1 MQTFN
6 AHVNQVIGLPSN
18 SLCFSKMTIRHVIAY
33 HTVSSKS
40 VLRYTGDRKRMQE
53 DKQLYTETFCKKK
66 IYKIWLRGYS
76 SGENKLL
83 SHLKKRITMVGPLTV
98 ADYMKEVLTNPLS
111 GYYMHR
117 DVFGSAGD
125 FITSP
130 EISQMFGEMLGVWV
144 VNEWLNCYNGHEI
157 QLVELGPGRGT
168 LADDM
173 LRVFSQFPE
182 IASKISLHLVE
193 VSPALSNIQAIKLV
207 GEPDSEEDSS
217 RKESGEPSLKETK
230 DGGPYRQERTKYGA
244 PVSWYSHLS
253 EVPQGLSCFIGH
265 EFLDALPIHKFHK
278 TESGWREVMID
289 IDPQKEGLRFVL
301 APTDTPASK
310 AYLHVSSTEE
320 RSNLEVCPSA
330 AIIVQEVTK
339 RILQHGGFS
348 LFADYGHSGEK
359 GGTFR
364 AFKKHKLHD
373 PLEDP
378 GTADLTADVD
388 FSYLRK
394 FTSKEVGVYGPITQ
408 EKFLTNMGIGY
419 RLQGFK

>member
-1 MQTFN
+1 M
-6 AHVNQVIGLPSN
+6 
-18 SLCFSKMTIRHVIAY
+18 
-33 HTVSSKS
+33 
-40 VLRYTGDRKRMQE
+40 
-53 DKQLYTETFCKKK
+53 
-66 IYKIWLRGYS
+66 
-76 SGENKLL
+76 
-83 SHLKKRITMVGPLTV
+83 KRITMAGPLTV

-130 EISQMFGEMLGVWV
+130 EISQMFGEMLGVWM
-144 VNEWLNCYNGHEI
+144 VNEWINCYNGQEI

-182 IASKISLHLVE
+182 IASKVSLHLVE

-207 GEPDSEEDSS
+207 GDPDSDKEDAYQTA
-217 RKESGEPSLKETK
+217 KESKITAIE
-230 DGGPYRQERTKYGA
+230 DGGPYREEKSKYG
-244 PVSWYSHLS
+244 PSVSWYKSLAD
-253 EVPQGLSCFIGH
+253 VPEQLSCYIGH

-278 TESGWREVMID
+278 TEYGWREVMVD
-289 IDPQKEGLRFVL
+289 VDPQKEGLRFVL
-301 APTDTPASK
+301 APSDTPASK
-310 AYLHVSSTEE
+310 AFLHVSPSEE

-330 AIIVQEVTK
+330 AIIIQEVTK
-339 RILQHGGFS
+339 RIVQKGGYS

-364 AFKKHKLHD
+364 AFKQHKLHD

-388 FSYLRK
+388 FSYLRRY
-394 FTSKEVGVYGPITQ
+394 TSDEVSVFGPIAQ

-419 RLQGFK
+419 RLQALLRSASQDQWADLISGYNMLTSPQQMGERFKFFSITRKHSNDYAPAGFTDLHVKDDTSEGS